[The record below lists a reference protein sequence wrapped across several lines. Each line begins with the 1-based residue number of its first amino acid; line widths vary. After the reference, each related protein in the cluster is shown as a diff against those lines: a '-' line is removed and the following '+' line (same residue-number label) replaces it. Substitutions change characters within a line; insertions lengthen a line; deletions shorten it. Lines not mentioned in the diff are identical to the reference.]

1 MEPGDRAVA
10 ARRGMPAGLRALT
23 AGLEGLVLP
32 CNCLDCG
39 RPFAP
44 RSALL
49 GLCPDC
55 AARLAEPVEP
65 RCPRCSL
72 PLPPALSPGPCLDCL
87 RAPPPW
93 TRLDVGW
100 LYAAPLDRVVRAI
113 KFGRLEF
120 LAEEL
125 GYRLAERFDDTLR
138 GAEVMVPVP
147 LHWRRRL
154 RRGFDQ
160 AGAIARAIG
169 HRTGIPVASALRRS
183 RATRPQARRL
193 RGHRLR
199 GLDSAFACIRP
210 DAVCGRRV
218 VLVDDVVTTG
228 ATLRA
233 AARALAD
240 HRPAAIAAVAAARTP
255 KYANA
260 RVSGVNRPRPVTG

>member
-1 MEPGDRAVA
+1 MTEPGDRALA
-10 ARRGMPAGLRALT
+10 EGSDMPAGLRALA
-23 AGLEGLVLP
+23 AGLEALVLP

-55 AARLAEPVEP
+55 AERLTESLEP

-72 PLPPALSPGPCLDCL
+72 PLPPGLSRGPCLDCV

-93 TRLDVGW
+93 TRLDVAW

-125 GYRLAERFDDTLR
+125 GCRLAERFDDPLR
-138 GAEVMVPVP
+138 GVDVLIPVP

-160 AGAIARAIG
+160 ADAIARAIG
-169 HRTGIPVASALRRS
+169 RRTGIPVASALRRR
-183 RATRPQARRL
+183 RATRPQARRP
-193 RGHRLR
+193 RGGRL
-199 GLDSAFACIRP
+199 
-210 DAVCGRRV
+210 
-218 VLVDDVVTTG
+218 
-228 ATLRA
+228 
-233 AARALAD
+233 
-240 HRPAAIAAVAAARTP
+240 
-255 KYANA
+255 
-260 RVSGVNRPRPVTG
+260 